1 MSLNNDKYLGC
12 HCLITLAPDCEIR
25 LTSFHQAL
33 TYAGLMVGVPYKS
46 ANDDIIEALR
56 KNAGLQYFNG
66 RPPHLLPPPRRDYH
80 KEPGDLAEIAETCT
94 QSCKPE
100 FLPAVACVAWF
111 AWPGDFND
119 EPDEWIHAVMWFQDQ
134 FAMPIDANVLQQL
147 RSLRW
152 YQGATQIRLH
162 AEQVSEGTLLSQ
174 IDTEFNADR
183 VQIFFREKGIAVEI
197 IPQGGPGDYRVL
209 LPGMT
214 MGDLVQLIR
223 GSNVELI

>member
-1 MSLNNDKYLGC
+1 MSLNYDKSLAC

-25 LTSFHQAL
+25 LTSLHQAL

-46 ANDDIIEALR
+46 ANDDIIETLR

-100 FLPAVACVAWF
+100 FLPAVACAAWF

-119 EPDEWIHAVMWFQDQ
+119 EPDEWIHAVMWFQDE
-134 FAMPIDANVLQQL
+134 FAMPIDAN
-147 RSLRW
+147 
-152 YQGATQIRLH
+152 
-162 AEQVSEGTLLSQ
+162 
-174 IDTEFNADR
+174 
-183 VQIFFREKGIAVEI
+183 EI
-197 IPQGGPGDYRVL
+197 GRAHV
-209 LPGMT
+209 
-214 MGDLVQLIR
+214 
-223 GSNVELI
+223 